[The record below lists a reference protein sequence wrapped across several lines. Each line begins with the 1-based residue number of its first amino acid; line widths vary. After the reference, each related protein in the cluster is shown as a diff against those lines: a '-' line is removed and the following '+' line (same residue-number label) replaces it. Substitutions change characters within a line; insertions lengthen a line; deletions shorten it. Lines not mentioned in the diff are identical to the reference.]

1 MDGETQVR
9 ETVRASGD
17 DEDLGGDP
25 LQNVDL
31 TNDDGAALDDQAA
44 FVAAA
49 KAARVPAGQD
59 RGRHRMRE
67 HAIVIMTEAR
77 IGRLLAASLHQAI
90 LEVLPQRLEF
100 YEHWLRSEGL
110 KDGRIG
116 IAPML
121 AVLGFLRTEG
131 DYERVVARAGSLAA
145 DWTLTSM
152 PAVKRR
158 LIGLLPRSLRT
169 RAAVR
174 VVAGIVRDVCSTSRV
189 TTEVWRHTA
198 RLDIHASPFCEVREP
213 QPVPLCG
220 FYAAV
225 AAHTLNRLEM
235 PARARVERCRAKDAD
250 GLTCVIAL
258 DLVRAETAERP
269 AMAA

>member
-1 MDGETQVR
+1 
-9 ETVRASGD
+9 
-17 DEDLGGDP
+17 
-25 LQNVDL
+25 
-31 TNDDGAALDDQAA
+31 
-44 FVAAA
+44 
-49 KAARVPAGQD
+49 
-59 RGRHRMRE
+59 MRE

-90 LEVLPQRLEF
+90 VEVLPQRLEF

-116 IAPML
+116 IAPMQ

-131 DYERVVARAGSLAA
+131 EDYERVVARAGSLAA
-145 DWTLTSM
+145 EWTITSM

-158 LIGLLPRSLRT
+158 LIGLLPPSLRT

-174 VVAGIVRDVCSTSRV
+174 VVAGIVREVCSTSRV
-189 TTEVWRHTA
+189 TTQVWRHTA
-198 RLDIHASPFCEVREP
+198 RLDIQASPFCEVREP

-225 AAHTLNRLEM
+225 AAQTLNRLEI

-250 GLTCVIAL
+250 GPTCVIAL
-258 DLVRAETAERP
+258 ELARAETAERP